1 MKLALIGIAAAAAA
15 ALATPALAQA
25 VVEDSG
31 HFAQSCPNA
40 NCHSDG
46 PGNSVI
52 ERFYREDWQHS
63 PYNPFM
69 DPSLHQR
76 HPTHRG

>member
-1 MKLALIGIAAAAAA
+1 MKFVLIGVAAAAI
-15 ALATPALAQA
+15 ATPALAQA
-25 VVEDSG
+25 VVEYPG
-31 HFAQSCPNA
+31 HCAQYYPNA
-40 NCHSDG
+40 NCQNYG

-52 ERFYREDWQHS
+52 DRFYRQDWQES

-76 HPTHRG
+76 HPTRRG